1 MTLTELIDRLTD
13 IQEEHGDIEVL
24 AAFQPNYPL
33 ITDVQAITTVTAGD
47 TSTLYIAVGDGD
59 EYGSKHLWCDDQ
71 IEVCAECE
79 SDECDCDET
88 EKAGV

>member
-1 MTLTELIDRLTD
+1 MTLTELIDRLTA

-33 ITDVQAITTVTAGD
+33 ITDVQAITTVISEDET
-47 TSTLYIAVGDGD
+47 TLYIAVGDGD
-59 EYGSKHLWCDDQ
+59 NYGSKNLWADTE

-79 SDECDCDET
+79 SDDCECDDE
-88 EKAGV
+88 

>member
-1 MTLTELIDRLTD
+1 MTLTELIERLSD
-13 IQEEHGDIEVL
+13 IQEEHGDIKVL

-47 TSTLYIAVGDGD
+47 DTTLYIAVGDGD

-71 IEVCAECE
+71 IEVCVECE
-79 SDECDCDET
+79 SDDCECDDE
-88 EKAGV
+88 